1 MMIFIHPLLSL
12 FLDWHALIER
22 SDEAKIDFQKSLVT
36 MKYMAKWQLNF
47 LAVFSFVNLFSQL
60 TDNFSQCL

>member
-1 MMIFIHPLLSL
+1 MSNTLQLPPYIRYTQMMIFIHPLLSL

-36 MKYMAKWQLNF
+36 MKYMAK
-47 LAVFSFVNLFSQL
+47 
-60 TDNFSQCL
+60 

>member
-12 FLDWHALIER
+12 FLDWHALLEK
-22 SDEAKIDFQKSLVT
+22 SDEAKADLQKSLVT

-47 LAVFSFVNLFSQL
+47 LAVFSFVNLFFPI
-60 TDNFSQCL
+60 NW